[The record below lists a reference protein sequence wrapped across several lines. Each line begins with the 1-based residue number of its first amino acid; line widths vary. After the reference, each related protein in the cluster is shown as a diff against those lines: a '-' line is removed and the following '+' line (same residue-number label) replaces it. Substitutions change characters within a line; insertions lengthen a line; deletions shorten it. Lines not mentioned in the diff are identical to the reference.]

1 MNESLKTN
9 LNIHFQ
15 TIYGEILDQNEIL
28 DLINEVL
35 SLYNNQDYTQTDPYW
50 SQEDVFLISY
60 GDTFFEKEEIF
71 STIFSVSKF
80 IS

>member
-28 DLINEVL
+28 NLIN
-35 SLYNNQDYTQTDPYW
+35 
-50 SQEDVFLISY
+50 DV
-60 GDTFFEKEEIF
+60 
-71 STIFSVSKF
+71 
-80 IS
+80 